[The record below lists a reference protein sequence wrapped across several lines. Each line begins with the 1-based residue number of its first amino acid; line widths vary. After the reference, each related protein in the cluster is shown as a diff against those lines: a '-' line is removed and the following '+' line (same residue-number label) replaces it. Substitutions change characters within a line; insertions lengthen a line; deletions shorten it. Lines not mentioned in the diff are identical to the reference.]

1 MPLPFE
7 RNRRTGHTSTV
18 INAGNGKTF
27 YDTVSIQ
34 ILEPH
39 VIRSNID
46 RTVGRRD
53 KTYIYNRNVWYDL
66 TGFTGKFRNSSSG
79 EDFDGFLQ

>member
-1 MPLPFE
+1 LPVE
-7 RNRRTGHTSTV
+7 RNRPTGHTSKV

-27 YDTVSIQ
+27 YNTLSIQ

-39 VIRSNID
+39 VTRSNID
-46 RTVGRRD
+46 RTARRRNN
-53 KTYIYNRNVWYDL
+53 IELENRNVWYDL
-66 TGFTGKFRNSSSG
+66 TGFTGKFLNSSSG